1 MRGPVKDIGERIKN
15 AYDFSDN
22 ISRNVRQIKGPQH
35 ETGSGINHRTAGGDR
50 MRTGTIRNQVKL
62 QVMEYKWQQK
72 KENIG
77 QKKREEMTPQERML
91 QNFQE
96 QAEEIQKSRENAKIS
111 AKIKSGGT
119 LTPEEE
125 QYLKQNNPG
134 ALKEYEEIKK
144 ERESY
149 ERQLENCRTKEETER
164 LKLQKMGSF
173 LAQAKSISNNPY
185 IPEGKKAALLGKIL
199 AQVTNVAQAHEEFVR
214 SAAYQNLPSEEELA
228 EEAKEKNEWKEPEES
243 EASED
248 QVQAEEPVQPEETGP
263 LEEAAQPGGTGPLE
277 EAAQT
282 GGTAALEAA
291 QRKEPVLPQD
301 AVKRKNPGRAEAAYR
316 EVPQTEAGTFW
327 DMGKN
332 LSFEQVETEIRDY
345 IRRGSKD
352 TGNIDISV

>member
-1 MRGPVKDIGERIKN
+1 
-15 AYDFSDN
+15 
-22 ISRNVRQIKGPQH
+22 
-35 ETGSGINHRTAGGDR
+35 

-77 QKKREEMTPQERML
+77 QKKREEMTPEERML

-185 IPEGKKAALLGKIL
+185 IPKGKKAALLGKIL

-228 EEAKEKNEWKEPEES
+228 EEAKEKNEWKEPDLEEAPPEES

-248 QVQAEEPVQPEETGP
+248 QVQAEEPEQTEETGP
-263 LEEAAQPGGTGPLE
+263 LEEAAQPGGT
-277 EAAQT
+277 
-282 GGTAALEAA
+282 AALEEA

-301 AVKRKNPGRAEAAYR
+301 AVKRKIPGRAEAAYR

-332 LSFEQVETEIRDY
+332 LSFEQVETIIRDY

>member
-1 MRGPVKDIGERIKN
+1 
-15 AYDFSDN
+15 
-22 ISRNVRQIKGPQH
+22 
-35 ETGSGINHRTAGGDR
+35 

-77 QKKREEMTPQERML
+77 KKKREEMTPQERML

-125 QYLKQNNPG
+125 RYLKQNNPG

-173 LAQAKSISNNPY
+173 LAQAKSVSNNPY
-185 IPEGKKAALLGKIL
+185 IPEGKKAAILGKIL

-214 SAAYQNLPSEEELA
+214 SAAYHNLPSEEELA
-228 EEAKEKNEWKEPEES
+228 EEAKEKNEWKEPDLEESVPPEES
-243 EASED
+243 E
-248 QVQAEEPVQPEETGP
+248 VPEESVPPEESGLPEEAAQSGGTAV
-263 LEEAAQPGGTGPLE
+263 LEEAAQSGGTEAPE
-277 EAAQT
+277 EAAR
-282 GGTAALEAA
+282 
-291 QRKEPVLPQD
+291 RKEPVLPQD